1 MKSLPRVRR
10 SVPMLP
16 AGLPHTT
23 ASHCPRSLTKPENIL
38 TLQPRSSAKP
48 ENIKHSSRDLQLNQ
62 KIFNTPAEIYS

>member
-23 ASHCPRSLTKPENIL
+23 ASHCPRST
-38 TLQPRSSAKP
+38 AKP
-48 ENIKHSSRDLQLNQ
+48 ENIQHSRRDLQLKPENIQHSSRDLQLNQ